1 MWPGIR
7 HPQWMGMFRL
17 NFFKHLQ
24 CFVFWQ
30 TVFKRVGGQS
40 AVYHQPESQE
50 ERFVA
55 LQALLACPT
64 ASIRTESPLK
74 EIKTVHASFPIPIDP
89 QNLEVYL
96 TLCLRILHPQEKL
109 YMRIF

>member
-1 MWPGIR
+1 
-7 HPQWMGMFRL
+7 MGMLRL
-17 NFFKHLQ
+17 NFFKHPEG
-24 CFVFWQ
+24 FEFWQ

-50 ERFVA
+50 ERFTA

-64 ASIRTESPLK
+64 ASIHTESPPK
-74 EIKTVHASFPIPIDP
+74 EMKSVHASFPQPIDP

-96 TLCLRILHPQEKL
+96 TAYLEILHRQENL
-109 YMRIF
+109 L